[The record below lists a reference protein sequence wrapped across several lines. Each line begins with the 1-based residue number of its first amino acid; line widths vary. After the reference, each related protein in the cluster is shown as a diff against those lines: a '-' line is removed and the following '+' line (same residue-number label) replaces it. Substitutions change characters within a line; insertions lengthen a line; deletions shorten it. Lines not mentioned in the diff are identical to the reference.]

1 MSEQPA
7 TENEQDDLD
16 LQRYQNPQSIREI
29 LGNAKTI
36 AVVGLSPN
44 PQRPSHP
51 VAQYLQRHG
60 YRIVPVNPNEREIL
74 GEQCYASLSDIPFPV
89 DVVDVFRQSEAVPP
103 IAEEAV
109 KIGAKAIWLQL
120 GVISPA
126 GVATAERGGLAVVMD
141 MCIMVEHRRYFG
153 A

>member
-1 MSEQPA
+1 MSEQSIGA
-7 TENEQDDLD
+7 TEQGDLD
-16 LQRYQNPQSIREI
+16 IQRYQNPQAVRDV
-29 LGNAKTI
+29 LANAKTI

-44 PQRPSHP
+44 PTRPSNP

-74 GEQCYASLSDIPFPV
+74 GEQCYASLTDIPFSV
-89 DVVDVFRQSEAVPP
+89 DIVDVFRQPEAVPP

-109 KIGAKAIWLQL
+109 KIGAKAMWLQL
-120 GVISPA
+120 GVISPQGA
-126 GVATAERGGLAVVMD
+126 AIAEQGGLAVIMD
-141 MCIMVEHRRYFG
+141 LCIMVEHRRYFS

>member
-1 MSEQPA
+1 MNEQPA
-7 TENEQDDLD
+7 SENEQDDLD
-16 LQRYQNPQSIREI
+16 LQQYQNPQIIREI

-51 VAQYLQRHG
+51 VADYLQRHG
-60 YRIVPVNPNEREIL
+60 YSIVPVNPNEQEIL

-89 DVVDVFRQSEAVPP
+89 DIVDVFRQPEAVPP

-126 GVATAERGGLAVVMD
+126 GVAIAEHGGLAVVMD
-141 MCIMVEHRRYFG
+141 RCIMVEHRRYFDE
-153 A
+153 

>member
-7 TENEQDDLD
+7 SEHEQDDLD
-16 LQRYQNPQSIREI
+16 LQQYQNPQVVREL
-29 LGNAKTI
+29 LGAAKTI

-51 VAQYLQRHG
+51 VAQYMQRHG

-74 GEQCYASLSDIPFPV
+74 GEPCYAALSDIPFPV
-89 DVVDVFRQSEAVPP
+89 DIVDVFRQPEAVPP

-120 GVISPA
+120 GVISPE
-126 GVATAERGGLAVVMD
+126 GVAIAERGGLAVVMD
-141 MCIMVEHRRYFG
+141 LCIKVEHHRYFSE
-153 A
+153 